1 MLALV
6 LSGCATYKFNRGQ
19 KPPDKGYVV
28 SRDDYTI
35 LEYTLGKD
43 NTVPDDFKLA
53 KGRFKK
59 RRNMVEHYYKKM
71 GYIENHFKMVFWDP
85 PIIFVKFITG
95 VFRLPSYAISDYK
108 YEHNA
113 KYREKI
119 KKIEEE
125 KETQEEARIKKL
137 KDALNTYIQKNLAAE
152 SSKETQVQKVP
163 PKEEPQVE
171 KPVVE
176 NIASKEAQIEQQA
189 QEAMPPEKV
198 EQVEQKAPETEK
210 SVAPKAVIIAQP
222 TKGFSPLTVHFYGHK
237 SYSPQGKIVFYF
249 WDFGDGDTST
259 KANPINIYYSGSFES
274 KHISATL
281 TVRDNKGN
289 TASASIVIEV
299 LNK

>member
-1 MLALV
+1 MKKKIVLFLLALV

-19 KPPDKGYVV
+19 KPHDKGYVV

-43 NTVPDDFKLA
+43 NTVPDDVKLG
-53 KGRFKK
+53 KERFKR

-71 GYIENHFKMVFWDP
+71 GYIENHFKMLFWNP

-152 SSKETQVQKVP
+152 SSKETQLQKVP
-163 PKEEPQVE
+163 PKETLLAEKKAEVE
-171 KPVVE
+171 KSALE
-176 NIASKEAQIEQQA
+176 KIELQKEEPAQKTEQIQDLS
-189 QEAMPPEKV
+189 
-198 EQVEQKAPETEK
+198 KAPK
-210 SVAPKAVIIAQP
+210 VVIIAQP

-237 SYSPQGKIVFYF
+237 SYSPQGKIVSYF
-249 WDFGDGDTST
+249 WDFADGDTST
-259 KANPINIYYSGSFES
+259 KVNPINTYYSGSFETRHFS
-274 KHISATL
+274 TTL